1 MSEVALYRLA
11 LSYLERL
18 PQAMVTH
25 EDGSTTC
32 RHSPHSLRRTTA
44 TLLHEVGVPIE
55 RIQELL
61 GHKDIRVTRG
71 YVKSSADTRKSASH
85 DVPL

>member
-1 MSEVALYRLA
+1 MSDASLYRIL

-18 PQAMVTH
+18 PKAMVTND
-25 EDGSTTC
+25 DGSTSC

-44 TLLHEVGVPIE
+44 SLLHEAGVPLV

-71 YVKSSADTRKSASH
+71 YIHTRNDTKKSASH